1 MAYQAIHRFARIAPT
16 KVRHV
21 IDLIRGLNVSDAQ
34 ATLRYLPH
42 RGARMIEKVLA
53 SAKANAEDRGVRNV
67 DSLIVTEAKV
77 DGGPMFKRMQ
87 PHARGIGFLII
98 KRFSHITISVDV
110 PRSAA
115 VTTGGDAE

>member
-1 MAYQAIHRFARIAPT
+1 MAYKAIHRFARIAPT
-16 KVRHV
+16 KLRHV
-21 IDLIRGLNVSDAQ
+21 IDLIRGQTVVEAQ
-34 ATLRYLPH
+34 DTLRYLPH

-67 DSLIVTEAKV
+67 DSLVVSEAKV

-98 KRFSHITISVDV
+98 KRFSHITIAVDV
-110 PRSAA
+110 PASAA
-115 VTTGGDAE
+115 ATAGADEE